1 MNRSLS
7 ESKLSIGIIHDIEE
21 IKQSENN
28 IVLFGSVGNGKT
40 FLLNKI
46 CGTDYLTADNGY
58 SCTRNIQIDYSLKYD
73 MPIID
78 FPGLNA
84 VQDIMLHLRI
94 QKTTLSH
101 IPVRLI
107 CFVIKYSPRN
117 DDFERELGQM
127 LSIFQNYIQN
137 VMIFISKSEDVNL
150 KRKEEIKFIFK
161 NKFNIEKVLFTT
173 KSTDGLKLC
182 EDLNK
187 FKNQVENIKQ
197 ILVKTRDLAKTVPS
211 LYNKDMAKEREQYE
225 DLFYK
230 VLDEFKKEVEKAKDP
245 DLKRA
250 LYFAFKDYKD
260 YLLEEY
266 SNVIRR
272 KKIDGKE
279 PDMDSVIAEI
289 LMFDNNVY
297 NEFNEFR
304 KQVESQIEIKSS
316 NYNGEYNRF
325 KKCPHCGVIWFKIK
339 GCNSVQCGK
348 RTKATDKIVG
358 KYKNYTVKYINGK
371 VEIHSEDLG
380 NDNDLERNPMMMNMN
395 MNMGMNPMM
404 GMGMNPMMSM
414 MMNNNRNPMMNND
427 QNPMMNNS
435 QNPIMNNNPNHMM
448 NSNQNPM
455 MNNSQNPMINN
466 NQNPMMN
473 NSQNSMM
480 NNDQNPMM
488 NQMNQMNPMSQ
499 MNMMMMNQMNQ
510 MNQMI
515 QMNPMNQMN
524 MMMNQMNIEND
535 DEFIGLTRKE
545 NIENE
550 KREKKG
556 MVKITPVGCGR
567 ELSWDEMEDCS
578 NEVIEKL
585 KEIAVDDYYSGL
597 MKVSKKISK
606 E

>member
-7 ESKLSIGIIHDIEE
+7 ESRLSIGIIHDIEE

-46 CGTDYLTADNGY
+46 CGADYLTADNGY
-58 SCTRNIQIDYSLKYD
+58 SCTRNIQIDFSLKYD

-173 KSTDGLKLC
+173 KRTDGLKLC

-187 FKNQVENIKQ
+187 FKSQVKNIKQ
-197 ILVKTRDLAKTVPS
+197 ILIKMRDLAKTVPS

-266 SNVIRR
+266 SNVIRK

-304 KQVESQIEIKSS
+304 KQIESQIEIKSS

-380 NDNDLERNPMMMNMN
+380 NDNDLERNPMMMNIGMN
-395 MNMGMNPMM
+395 PMMRMGMNPMM
-404 GMGMNPMMSM
+404 EM
-414 MMNNNRNPMMNND
+414 
-427 QNPMMNNS
+427 MMNNS
-435 QNPIMNNNPNHMM
+435 QNPIMNN
-448 NSNQNPM
+448 S
-455 MNNSQNPMINN
+455 
-466 NQNPMMN
+466 
-473 NSQNSMM
+473 
-480 NNDQNPMM
+480 
-488 NQMNQMNPMSQ
+488 
-499 MNMMMMNQMNQ
+499 
-510 MNQMI
+510 
-515 QMNPMNQMN
+515 
-524 MMMNQMNIEND
+524 
-535 DEFIGLTRKE
+535 
-545 NIENE
+545 
-550 KREKKG
+550 
-556 MVKITPVGCGR
+556 
-567 ELSWDEMEDCS
+567 
-578 NEVIEKL
+578 
-585 KEIAVDDYYSGL
+585 
-597 MKVSKKISK
+597 
-606 E
+606 

>member
-40 FLLNKI
+40 FLLNKA

-58 SCTRNIQIDYSLKYD
+58 SCTRKIQIDYSLKYD

-127 LSIFQNYIQN
+127 LSIFDNYIQN
-137 VMIFISKSEDVNL
+137 VIIIISKSEDATL

-161 NKFNIEKVLFTT
+161 NKFNIEKILFTT
-173 KSTDGLKLC
+173 KNTDGIKLC

-187 FKNQVENIKQ
+187 FKNEVENIKQ

-297 NEFNEFR
+297 NEFNDFR
-304 KQVESQIEIKSS
+304 KQIESQIEIKSS

-371 VEIHSEDLG
+371 IEIHSEDLG
-380 NDNDLERNPMMMNMN
+380 NDNDLECNKSMRMRRSMNTN
-395 MNMGMNPMM
+395 RDI
-404 GMGMNPMMSM
+404 MS
-414 MMNNNRNPMMNND
+414 NNIRNPMMNNG
-427 QNPMMNNS
+427 QNLMMNIS
-435 QNPIMNNNPNHMM
+435 
-448 NSNQNPM
+448 
-455 MNNSQNPMINN
+455 
-466 NQNPMMN
+466 
-473 NSQNSMM
+473 
-480 NNDQNPMM
+480 QNPMM
-488 NQMNQMNPMSQ
+488 NQMNQMN
-499 MNMMMMNQMNQ
+499 MMMMNQMDQMSQLNQ
-510 MNQMI
+510 MNQM
-515 QMNPMNQMN
+515 NMN
-524 MMMNQMNIEND
+524 MNTNIYRMNNNIEND

-550 KREKKG
+550 KREKNG
-556 MVKITPVGCGR
+556 MIKITPVGCGR
-567 ELSWDEMEDCS
+567 ELNWDEMEDCS

-597 MKVSKKISK
+597 MKVSNKINN

>member
-40 FLLNKI
+40 FLLNKA

-58 SCTRNIQIDYSLKYD
+58 SCTRKIQIDYSLKYD

-127 LSIFQNYIQN
+127 LSIFDNYIQN
-137 VMIFISKSEDVNL
+137 VIIIISKSEDATL

-161 NKFNIEKVLFTT
+161 NKFNIEKILFTT
-173 KSTDGLKLC
+173 KNTDGIKLC

-187 FKNQVENIKQ
+187 FKNEVENIKQ

-297 NEFNEFR
+297 NEFNDFR
-304 KQVESQIEIKSS
+304 KQIESQIEIKSS

-348 RTKATDKIVG
+348 RTKATNKIVG

-371 VEIHSEDLG
+371 IEIHSEDLG
-380 NDNDLERNPMMMNMN
+380 NDNDLEKNNNIFERNLDIYESNPMIIN
-395 MNMGMNPMM
+395 
-404 GMGMNPMMSM
+404 SQ
-414 MMNNNRNPMMNND
+414 NPMMNND
-427 QNPMMNNS
+427 QNPMM
-435 QNPIMNNNPNHMM
+435 MNNN
-448 NSNQNPM
+448 
-455 MNNSQNPMINN
+455 
-466 NQNPMMN
+466 
-473 NSQNSMM
+473 
-480 NNDQNPMM
+480 QNPMM
-488 NQMNQMNPMSQ
+488 NQMNQMN
-499 MNMMMMNQMNQ
+499 MMMMNQMRQ
-510 MNQMI
+510 MNQNNMVLNE
-515 QMNPMNQMN
+515 MNNN
-524 MMMNQMNIEND
+524 VEND

-550 KREKKG
+550 KREKNG
-556 MVKITPVGCGR
+556 MIKITPVGCGR
-567 ELSWDEMEDCS
+567 ELNWCEMEDCS

-585 KEIAVDDYYSGL
+585 KEIAVDNYYSGL
-597 MKVSKKISK
+597 MKVSNKFNK